1 MARPDINTE
10 EGQKI
15 LAARLDADFSG
26 LAQTKG
32 IPLKRQ
38 AELAQLS
45 ILAISR
51 YSAVADDRPGLRT
64 FCKDVLH
71 LDPAT
76 DAAHLVEVA
85 ALLDLWE
92 SCKTR
97 AEAQHKADAEAVLS
111 KLPRAANKSELQD
124 IKSRFEALHYALDD
138 KATPASATLELHFDQ
153 VEQGELRPTTL
164 SQYVSREHVEAEH
177 YGAVID
183 KSTGAIKIKKNFIGG
198 KKPSSPEEFRASI
211 KLVAHTWVMC
221 FLRYPQKPFL
231 KDASISQWLRYAD
244 YILGEHVHQPTAKDS
259 QGHDMSTPPWELVL
273 AYDYQ
278 IRRGMVRLI
287 NEGLSIA
294 TALDHAMKDAVIKE
308 RYFVTPCALTSVMSV
323 PHRSRSPFNRG
334 TRTEGSFGDQARTF
348 KGKGNQKGKSKKGK
362 NKGLVYHSKTPDGRE
377 LCYAW
382 NNANSRCRFNCG
394 RVHAC
399 QICFGSHPA
408 HACPKHKDTAGSA
421 APADSK
427 ESTS

>member
-45 ILAISR
+45 ILAI
-51 YSAVADDRPGLRT
+51 SAVADDRPGLRT

-138 KATPASATLELHFDQ
+138 KATAASATLELHFDQ

-183 KSTGAIKIKKNFIGG
+183 KSTGAIKIKKNFIEG

-244 YILGEHVHQPTAKDS
+244 YILGEHVHQLTAKDS

-334 TRTEGSFGDQARTF
+334 TRTDGSFGDQARTF